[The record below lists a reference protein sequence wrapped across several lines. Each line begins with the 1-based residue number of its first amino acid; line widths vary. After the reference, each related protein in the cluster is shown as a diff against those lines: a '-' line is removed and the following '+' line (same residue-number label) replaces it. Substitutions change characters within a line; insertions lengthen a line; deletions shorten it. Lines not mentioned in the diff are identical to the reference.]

1 MAEIRQLTNIIH
13 QLEKKLGVESG
24 HYIRLQLE
32 KDSLRD
38 KLDRLKGNEMSGRKS
53 PLSASRTDLS
63 SDLSVF
69 PFPSVSNFSCGQE
82 INCSIIVLFCAKHHL
97 YSFRKL

>member
-32 KDSLRD
+32 KDTLRD
-38 KLDRLKGNEMSGRKS
+38 KLDRLKESELSPGRKS
-53 PLSASRTDLS
+53 PISASRMDLP
-63 SDLSVF
+63 SDLSMF
-69 PFPSVSNFSCGQE
+69 PFPSVSLVM
-82 INCSIIVLFCAKHHL
+82 II
-97 YSFRKL
+97 R

>member
-32 KDSLRD
+32 KDNLRD
-38 KLDRLKGNEMSGRKS
+38 KLDRIKSSEMSGRRS
-53 PLSASRTDLS
+53 PSPKTDLS
-63 SDLSVF
+63 SDLSMF
-69 PFPSVSNFSCGQE
+69 SFPSVSRNIG
-82 INCSIIVLFCAKHHL
+82 V
-97 YSFRKL
+97 

>member
-32 KDSLRD
+32 KDNLRD
-38 KLDRLKGNEMSGRKS
+38 KLDRIKGNEMSGRKS
-53 PLSASRTDLS
+53 PLSTSRTDLTG
-63 SDLSVF
+63 DLSMF
-69 PFPSVSNFSCGQE
+69 SYPVSYFLFYNNFNFIVVTGAGLVWE
-82 INCSIIVLFCAKHHL
+82 I
-97 YSFRKL
+97 